1 MNEKRRPRR
10 RNARRSVA
18 RCKPFWSL
26 AERIAYY
33 SKPDPLSGCHIWH
46 GPLKF
51 GYGRLV
57 CQNRRG
63 YAQYA
68 HRIAWELKHGPIP
81 VGMILRH
88 RCNVRRCVNPDHLV
102 PGTRAENNA
111 DTKAGHIR
119 LADARAATAP
129 AVRGSNAGARPIRI
143 FYDGVELTGDVT
155 IRIVD
160 PKLRKAGPPRQ
171 QPGSQDEAPTAAISC
186 PPNSR

>member
-10 RNARRSVA
+10 RYTRRSAA
-18 RCKPFWSL
+18 RCKQAWSL

-46 GPLKF
+46 GPLRW

-57 CQNRRG
+57 YQNCSM
-63 YAQYA
+63 YA
-68 HRIAWELKHGPIP
+68 HRIAWEVKHGPIP
-81 VGMILRH
+81 DGLVLRH

-111 DTKAGHIR
+111 DTKAVHVR
-119 LADARAATAP
+119 LSDARTATAP
-129 AVRGSNAGARPIRI
+129 AARGSNPDARAIRI
-143 FYDGVELTGDVT
+143 FYDGVELTGNVT

-160 PKLRKAGPPRQ
+160 PKLRRAGPPRQ
-171 QPGSQDEAPTAAISC
+171 EPASWDKAPTAAISC
-186 PPNSR
+186 PSNSR